1 MAFPGKSRL
10 QGSALVMDNKMKKNT
25 HIGSSL
31 DDFLKEEGILE
42 ETRAVALK
50 ETLEWQAEKS
60 IKKVKS
66 D

>member
-1 MAFPGKSRL
+1 MTEKE
-10 QGSALVMDNKMKKNT
+10 KKNS

-42 ETRAVALK
+42 EARATALK
-50 ETLEWQAEKS
+50 EMLEWQVQKS
-60 IKKVKS
+60 VKETKP

>member
-1 MAFPGKSRL
+1 
-10 QGSALVMDNKMKKNT
+10 MDDKMKKNA

-42 ETRAVALK
+42 VTRTVTLK
-50 ETLEWQAEKS
+50 ETLAWQAEKS
-60 IKKVKS
+60 ITKVKS

>member
-1 MAFPGKSRL
+1 MALPGKSRR
-10 QGSALVMDNKMKKNT
+10 QSSGTPMDDKMKKNA

-42 ETRAVALK
+42 VTRTVTLK
-50 ETLEWQAEKS
+50 ETLAWQAEKS
-60 IKKVKS
+60 ITKVKS